1 MPPAYVV
8 AMRAVTGKLE
18 RVAGAPSS
26 TADVHGQ
33 TDEHVVQRLVEL
45 LLSTPLDWA
54 KDESIASALKEP
66 VRPFQTFK
74 CVLNSPAQVRF
85 CS

>member
-1 MPPAYVV
+1 LPPGHVA

-26 TADVHGQ
+26 SADVHGQ
-33 TDEHVVQRLVEL
+33 TDEHVVPRLVEL

-54 KDESIASALKEP
+54 KDESIATALKEP
-66 VRPFQTFK
+66 V
-74 CVLNSPAQVRF
+74 
-85 CS
+85 